1 MTAKFRVAFVVLVCL
16 FVVPVSWACRVDDP
30 VFTTN
35 YRWNDLEGNLADY
48 ARIHMDAESAS
59 CALKADYALTD
70 KVRNTLDANPSEFQ
84 GWLRGAHVSLIY
96 AAAQRIGANG
106 FATKEL
112 DAQLRRLEPV
122 YGFVKDAGCN
132 NIDGTNNCL
141 DDYSQAAVGYAWI
154 AAYNYRRGDSDANV
168 TPYRKLA
175 IDQINNFFNNVC
187 IHSATG
193 NPTQLCNGS
202 VNGLLFSNDETISFN
217 HGQQMPS
224 YGFGLMTSIA
234 SAVMGLKA
242 SGYAYS
248 FNYPD
253 QWTIAKALMKEMQAH
268 VDSSNAFKNDCYAI
282 SRDGAG
288 VYSFDPSRPC
298 GGPDGYKPGM
308 YALFTFYNQ
317 QFNGIPQYN
326 EPGVYQ
332 SNYFNSSLFDTSS
345 TSMQFFGMARYVVYG
360 KHGYSWWVTTPEWMP
375 RDLYNPKGYLEA
387 ISSTGLAQGW
397 TCDQDA
403 PTKSNVV
410 DLYATNTKVTNIVRA
425 DSGSEAAIASECNG
439 GNYHRF
445 WIQLPSW
452 TKGQTITAYGL
463 DYTWFGFT
471 QLPCLQPGGCK
482 W

>member
-1 MTAKFRVAFVVLVCL
+1 MCL
-16 FVVPVSWACRVDDP
+16 FVVPAAWACRVDDP
-30 VFTTN
+30 AFTSN

-48 ARIHMDAESAS
+48 ARIHMDAESPS

-70 KVRNTLDANPSEFQ
+70 KVRNTIDANSSEFQ
-84 GWLRGAHVSLIY
+84 GWLRGAHVSLIF

-112 DAQLRRLEPV
+112 DAQLRRLETN
-122 YGFVKDAGCN
+122 YAFVKDAGCD
-132 NIDGTNNCL
+132 NINGTNNCL

-154 AAYNYRRGDSDANV
+154 AAYKYRRGDSDASV
-168 TPYRKLA
+168 STFRSAA
-175 IDQINNFFNNVC
+175 INQIDNFFSNVC
-187 IHSATG
+187 IHSSTG
-193 NPTQLCNGS
+193 NPTVLCNGS
-202 VNGLLFSNDETISFN
+202 VSGLQAGTDETITFN

-224 YGFGLMTSIA
+224 YGFGLMTSLA
-234 SAVMGLKA
+234 SAAMGLKA

-248 FNYPD
+248 FSYPNH
-253 QWTIAKALMKEMQAH
+253 WTIASGLMKEMQLH

-298 GGPDGYKPGM
+298 GGPDGYKPEM
-308 YALFTFYNQ
+308 YALNAFYSQ
-317 QFNGIPQYN
+317 KLGGIPQSGV
-326 EPGVYQ
+326 PGVYQ
-332 SNYFNSSLFDTSS
+332 ANYFNSSLFDTSS

-375 RDLYNPKGYLEA
+375 KDLYNPKGYLEA
-387 ISSTGLAQGW
+387 VSSTGLAQGW

-403 PTKSNVV
+403 PSKSNVV

-425 DSGSEAAIASECNG
+425 DSGSESAIASECNG
-439 GNYHRF
+439 GSYHRF